1 MFWSIECLSLSLF
14 VTSLAPDSRTSRECE
29 RKNILQGLAAPW
41 LVVSL
46 GCGDKGTRANGLQT
60 VDTSFSQFCQLEVR
74 GQGSSLGEFCRE
86 PSSGCQTA
94 DLSLYPHLEGAWG
107 TQAHSGLQEDT
118 APIREGPALIT
129 SPKPNRL
136 PEMPFVRDRGS
147 TYGLG
152 GTQAFSP

>member
-1 MFWSIECLSLSLF
+1 MFWSIECLSSSLL
-14 VTSLAPDSRTSRECE
+14 VTSLAPDSKTGRECE

-41 LVVSL
+41 LVVGL
-46 GCGDKGTRANGLQT
+46 GCWDKAPRANGLQT
-60 VDTSFSQFCQLEVR
+60 IDTSFSQFCQLEVR

-86 PSSGCQTA
+86 PSSGYQTT

-107 TQAHSGLQEDT
+107 DPSSGLQEDT

-136 PEMPFVRDRGS
+136 PEMTFVRDRGS